1 MDEHALIAER
11 ERAHQ
16 AKHLLE
22 NTLYLEAKAMVLNN
36 LAEAWQGTSM
46 AQADDRERIYHM
58 LVAARSVFNHIDGV
72 LQTGKMAQIQ
82 LDNNR

>member
-1 MDEHALIAER
+1 LDKHALIAER

-36 LAEAWQGTSM
+36 LAEASHLSHVGCGTFGVQSH
-46 AQADDRERIYHM
+46 RWRI
-58 LVAARSVFNHIDGV
+58 ANRQDGTNSIR
-72 LQTGKMAQIQ
+72 Q
-82 LDNNR
+82 